1 MLKEIY
7 FKSKPL
13 IKRYYN
19 ILALPAFLLMML
31 NAVTVAIIEYAGYEN
46 VWNKINTLFKGLLL
60 FIYFIVKIVLIP
72 LVSAVL
78 FKVVVAIQDEKG
90 YNIRSGI
97 NNFLN
102 FENIKKIFLI
112 NFIPTVVNLF
122 AYSSSID
129 ILNVFNFRLAAGEFS
144 IIFKLISLL
153 VSYKFMACN
162 YYFAMKQSSVK
173 DTIAFSFKA
182 MKWKKLLS
190 VIKLSIIFLP
200 WIALDCI
207 IYFILPIIASALS
220 GNYMSQTVYTVL
232 GEYTIPLVSYSLS
245 NVLNCFWFG
254 LGFYVYPYAFVVSTV
269 FLKEI
274 CDSYNT

>member
-1 MLKEIY
+1 
-7 FKSKPL
+7 
-13 IKRYYN
+13 
-19 ILALPAFLLMML
+19 
-31 NAVTVAIIEYAGYEN
+31 
-46 VWNKINTLFKGLLL
+46 
-60 FIYFIVKIVLIP
+60 
-72 LVSAVL
+72 
-78 FKVVVAIQDEKG
+78 
-90 YNIRSGI
+90 
-97 NNFLN
+97 
-102 FENIKKIFLI
+102 
-112 NFIPTVVNLF
+112 
-122 AYSSSID
+122 
-129 ILNVFNFRLAAGEFS
+129 
-144 IIFKLISLL
+144 
-153 VSYKFMACN
+153 
-162 YYFAMKQSSVK
+162 MKQSSVK

-182 MKWKKLLS
+182 MKWKKILS

>member
-90 YNIRSGI
+90 YNIRLGI

-102 FENIKKIFLI
+102 FENI
-112 NFIPTVVNLF
+112 
-122 AYSSSID
+122 
-129 ILNVFNFRLAAGEFS
+129 
-144 IIFKLISLL
+144 
-153 VSYKFMACN
+153 SYKF
-162 YYFAMKQSSVK
+162 
-173 DTIAFSFKA
+173 
-182 MKWKKLLS
+182 
-190 VIKLSIIFLP
+190 
-200 WIALDCI
+200 
-207 IYFILPIIASALS
+207 
-220 GNYMSQTVYTVL
+220 
-232 GEYTIPLVSYSLS
+232 YSDR
-245 NVLNCFWFG
+245 C
-254 LGFYVYPYAFVVSTV
+254 
-269 FLKEI
+269 
-274 CDSYNT
+274 